1 MKSKPKKQKQQ
12 TQLESELTQSSSRN
26 TELESE
32 LKSVLEKSTD
42 HEEQANSSHQRSIE
56 LEDIIQSLSS
66 KTENN
71 RKKASELELL
81 LKVERYII
89 QELEEQITTLEK
101 KLTTLENALET
112 VYKNK
117 KELSE
122 SLDLATIE
130 KKQPEYISRKTSKQL
145 VEAENLVEVLRN
157 ELQVCQQKIEAIE
170 SNLVASGFK
179 ESEVEEY

>member
-1 MKSKPKKQKQQ
+1 M
-12 TQLESELTQSSSRN
+12 TQSSSRN

-101 KLTTLENALET
+101 KCKDTEEVTTLENALET